1 VLLFRKRNV
10 ANSKCRSLIS
20 SYRPL
25 VLFTLSLFA
34 HWLFAR
40 WPALRTSLHQPR
52 SLTSLTHSSDLEPL
66 VLFELLRS
74 SALGFLVTISI
85 PEMHKLLRQAIAR
98 LAETRTP
105 RLTIDSFRSENISRK
120 AVHHLI
126 RTIGLRSFA
135 HQNETRCANFGE
147 VCSSLVEHVI
157 SVGGGDSRIVM
168 MSYVAQAF

>member
-66 VLFELLRS
+66 VLFDLLRS
-74 SALGFLVTISI
+74 SALGFVVTISI
-85 PEMHKLLRQAIAR
+85 PEMHKLLRQAIATARGDTYPTPHDR
-98 LAETRTP
+98 LFP
-105 RLTIDSFRSENISRK
+105 SRK
-120 AVHHLI
+120 HLAKS
-126 RTIGLRSFA
+126 RTSRHPHNWFTKLRTSEQDALREFWWSV
-135 HQNETRCANFGE
+135 QLTGGTRYFGRW
-147 VCSSLVEHVI
+147 
-157 SVGGGDSRIVM
+157 G
-168 MSYVAQAF
+168 